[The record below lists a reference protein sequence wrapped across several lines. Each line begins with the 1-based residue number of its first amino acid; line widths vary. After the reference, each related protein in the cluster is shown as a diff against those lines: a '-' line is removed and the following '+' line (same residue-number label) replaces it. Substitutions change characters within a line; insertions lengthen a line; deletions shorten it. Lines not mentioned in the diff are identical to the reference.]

1 MTRERRAACIL
12 ELREAL
18 TLMDPSTL
26 AVAKVQQALHWLLM
40 EHGVEAARAVSLQI
54 GLYLRVVGAARSQVE
69 RALPDQHRPGARVQ
83 RLDVCDSP
91 RIG

>member
-18 TLMDPSTL
+18 MLMDPSTL

-40 EHGVEAARAVSLQI
+40 EHNRRERKRKRGLASCPHCNKLHLVGRVCPQLGQVLAATATSTQ
-54 GLYLRVVGAARSQVE
+54 
-69 RALPDQHRPGARVQ
+69 
-83 RLDVCDSP
+83 
-91 RIG
+91 